1 MRILL
6 VSDCFAP
13 RLGGIESQVHDLA
26 QVLQGK
32 GHEVLVVT
40 ATPTKPHSAPELEI
54 VDGIRIL
61 RLTSRLIGST
71 PINPFAGPRLRT
83 LFASADVVHIHTG
96 VISPFA
102 QHAIMIAGAL
112 RVPTSVTWHCMLGP
126 WWPLFHVVRFA
137 QWAAAR
143 GVTMNAVSSQLAPA
157 VQRIVGKRTKVHVL
171 HNGMDP
177 SDWADIARRRLARAQ
192 ATEHSGVGHPQWTD
206 ETATSPAAMPVRI
219 VASRRLEPRKR
230 NDVLIRL
237 AVDAQKQAGVPVEL
251 TIFGEGAERK
261 ELEAL
266 VRRLGAPWIKL
277 PGRVDRAALRQ
288 AYEEA
293 DIYFSTALMESFGI
307 ATLEGRTAGLPVVAP
322 DKTGVVDFCEHG
334 VDGFL
339 GDGDAAL
346 RDCLARMIADTQTR
360 EKIARHNAENLPPQ
374 NWDTIAQAT
383 LAEYQRARRAQGL

>member
-26 QVLQGK
+26 RVLQAH
-32 GHEVLVVT
+32 GHDVLVVT
-40 ATPTKPHSAPELEI
+40 ATPAKPHSAPEQQT
-54 VDGIRIL
+54 VDGVRVL

-71 PINPFAGPRLRT
+71 PINPFAGPRLRS
-83 LFASADVVHIHTG
+83 LFRSADVVHIHTG

-126 WWPLFHVVRFA
+126 WWPLYHVVRFA
-137 QWAAAR
+137 QWAAGR

-157 VQRIVGKRTKVHVL
+157 IQKIVGERTTVHVL

-177 SDWADIARRRLARAQ
+177 SDWSGVARRRLARAER
-192 ATEHSGVGHPQWTD
+192 TGHSGVAPT
-206 ETATSPAAMPVRI
+206 PVRI
-219 VASRRLEPRKR
+219 VSSRRLEPRKR
-230 NDVLIRL
+230 NEVLIRL
-237 AVDAQKQAGVPVEL
+237 AVAAQKQAGVPVEL
-251 TIFGEGAERK
+251 TIFGEGAERR

-266 VRRLGAPWIKL
+266 IHKLDAPWITL

-288 AYEEA
+288 AYEDA

-307 ATLEGRTAGLPVVAP
+307 ATLEGRTAGLPIVAP
-322 DKTGVVDFCEHG
+322 DKTGVVDFCTYG
-334 VDGFL
+334 VDGLL

-346 RDCLARMIADTQTR
+346 RDCLARMISDTQLR

-374 NWDTIAQAT
+374 NWDTIAAAT
-383 LAEYQRARRAQGL
+383 LAEYERARSAQGL

>member
-26 QVLQGK
+26 RVLQA
-32 GHEVLVVT
+32 HRHDVLVVT
-40 ATPTKPHSAPELEI
+40 ATPAKPHSAPEQQT
-54 VDGIRIL
+54 VDGVRVL

-71 PINPFAGPRLRT
+71 PINPFAGPRLRS
-83 LFASADVVHIHTG
+83 LFRSADVVHIHTG

-126 WWPLFHVVRFA
+126 WWPLYHVVRFA
-137 QWAAAR
+137 QWAAGR

-157 VQRIVGKRTKVHVL
+157 IQKIVGERTTVHIL

-177 SDWADIARRRLARAQ
+177 SDWSGVARRRLARA
-192 ATEHSGVGHPQWTD
+192 ERMGHSGVAPT
-206 ETATSPAAMPVRI
+206 PVRI
-219 VASRRLEPRKR
+219 VSSRRLEPRKR

-237 AVDAQKQAGVPVEL
+237 AVAAQKQAGVPVEL
-251 TIFGEGAERK
+251 TVFGEGAERR

-266 VRRLGAPWIKL
+266 IHKLDAPWITL
-277 PGRVDRAALRQ
+277 PGRVDRAALSQ
-288 AYEEA
+288 AYEDA

-307 ATLEGRTAGLPVVAP
+307 ATLEGRTAGLPIVAP
-322 DKTGVVDFCEHG
+322 DKTGVVDFCTYG
-334 VDGFL
+334 VDGLL

-346 RDCLARMIADTQTR
+346 RNCLARMISDTQLR

-374 NWDTIAQAT
+374 NWDTIAAAT
-383 LAEYQRARRAQGL
+383 LAEYERARSAQGL

>member
-26 QVLQGK
+26 RVLQA
-32 GHEVLVVT
+32 HRHDVLVVT
-40 ATPTKPHSAPELEI
+40 ATPAKPHSAPEQQT
-54 VDGIRIL
+54 VDGVRVL

-71 PINPFAGPRLRT
+71 PINPFAGPRLRS
-83 LFASADVVHIHTG
+83 LFRSADVVHIHTG

-126 WWPLFHVVRFA
+126 WWPLYHVVRFA
-137 QWAAAR
+137 QWAAGR

-157 VQRIVGKRTKVHVL
+157 IQKIVGERTTVHIL

-177 SDWADIARRRLARAQ
+177 SDWSGVARRRLARA
-192 ATEHSGVGHPQWTD
+192 ERMGHSGVAPT
-206 ETATSPAAMPVRI
+206 PVRI
-219 VASRRLEPRKR
+219 VSSRRLEPRKR

-237 AVDAQKQAGVPVEL
+237 AVAAQKQAGVPVEL
-251 TIFGEGAERK
+251 TVFGEGAERR

-266 VRRLGAPWIKL
+266 IHKLDAPWITL
-277 PGRVDRAALRQ
+277 PGRVDRAALSQ
-288 AYEEA
+288 AYEDA

-307 ATLEGRTAGLPVVAP
+307 ATLEGRTAGLPIVAP
-322 DKTGVVDFCEHG
+322 DKTGVVDFCTYG
-334 VDGFL
+334 VDGLL

-346 RDCLARMIADTQTR
+346 RDCLARMISDTQLR

-374 NWDTIAQAT
+374 NWDTIAAAT
-383 LAEYQRARRAQGL
+383 LAEYERARSAQGL

>member
-1 MRILL
+1 MRIVL

-26 QVLQGK
+26 LVLQGK
-32 GHEVLVVT
+32 GHKVLVVT
-40 ATPTKPHSAPELEI
+40 ATPTKSHSAPELEV
-54 VDGIRIL
+54 VDGIRVL
-61 RLTSRLIGST
+61 RLTSRVIGST
-71 PINPFAGPRLRT
+71 PMNPFAGPRLRA
-83 LFASADVVHIHTG
+83 LFTSADVVHIHTG

-126 WWPLFHVVRFA
+126 WWPLFHMVRFA

-143 GVTMNAVSSQLAPA
+143 GVTMNAVSSQLAPTI
-157 VQRIVGKRTKVHVL
+157 QKIVGERTDIHIL

-177 SDWADIARRRLARAQ
+177 SDWTGVAERRLARAE
-192 ATEHSGVGHPQWTD
+192 ATGHSGIAST
-206 ETATSPAAMPVRI
+206 PVRI

-237 AVDAQKQAGVPVEL
+237 AVDAQKEAGIPVHL
-251 TIFGEGAERK
+251 TIFGEGSERK
-261 ELEAL
+261 ELEEL
-266 VRRLGAPWIKL
+266 VWKLDAPWIKL
-277 PGRVDRAALRQ
+277 PGRVGRAALRQ
-288 AYEEA
+288 AYEDA

-322 DKTGVVDFCEHG
+322 DKTGVVDFCEDG
-334 VDGFL
+334 VDGLL
-339 GDGDAAL
+339 GDGDTAL
-346 RDCLARMIADTQTR
+346 RDCLARMIGDMALR

-374 NWDTIAQAT
+374 NWDMIAEAT
-383 LAEYQRARRAQGL
+383 LAEYGRAR

>member
-26 QVLQGK
+26 QVLQAE

-40 ATPTKPHSAPELEI
+40 ATPTKPHSAPERQT
-54 VDGIRIL
+54 VDGIRVL
-61 RLTSRLIGST
+61 RLTSTLIGST
-71 PINPFAGPRLRT
+71 PINPFAGPRLRS
-83 LFASADVVHIHTG
+83 LFTSADVVHIHTG

-102 QHAIMIAGAL
+102 QHAMIIAGAL

-126 WWPLFHVVRFA
+126 WWPLFHVARFA

-143 GVTMNAVSSQLAPA
+143 GVTMNAVSSQLAPTI
-157 VQRIVGKRTKVHVL
+157 QKIVGERTAVHIL

-177 SDWADIARRRLARAQ
+177 SDWTGVAQRRLARAR
-192 ATEHSGVGHPQWTD
+192 ATGHSGL
-206 ETATSPAAMPVRI
+206 APAPIRI
-219 VASRRLEPRKR
+219 VASRRLKPRKR

-237 AVDAQKQAGVPVEL
+237 AVDAQKQAGVPAEL
-251 TIFGEGAERK
+251 TIFGEGAERR

-266 VRRLGAPWIKL
+266 VRKLDAPWITL

-288 AYEEA
+288 AYEDA

-307 ATLEGRTAGLPVVAP
+307 ATLEGRTAGLPIVAP
-322 DKTGVVDFCEHG
+322 DKTGVVDFCE
-334 VDGFL
+334 DGIDGLL

-346 RDCLARMIADTQTR
+346 RDCLARMMSDTRLR

-374 NWDTIAQAT
+374 NWDTIAEAT
-383 LAEYQRARRAQGL
+383 LAEYERARRAQGL

>member
-26 QVLQGK
+26 QVLQAE

-40 ATPTKPHSAPELEI
+40 ATPTKPHSAPERQT
-54 VDGIRIL
+54 VDGIRVL
-61 RLTSRLIGST
+61 RLTSTLIGST
-71 PINPFAGPRLRT
+71 PINPFAGPRLRS
-83 LFASADVVHIHTG
+83 LFTSADVVHIHTG

-102 QHAIMIAGAL
+102 QHAMIIAGAL

-126 WWPLFHVVRFA
+126 WWPLFHVARFA

-143 GVTMNAVSSQLAPA
+143 GVTMNAVSSQLAPTI
-157 VQRIVGKRTKVHVL
+157 QKIVGERTTVHIL
-171 HNGMDP
+171 PNGMDP
-177 SDWADIARRRLARAQ
+177 SDWTGVAQRRLARAR
-192 ATEHSGVGHPQWTD
+192 ATGHSGL
-206 ETATSPAAMPVRI
+206 APAPIRI

-307 ATLEGRTAGLPVVAP
+307 ATLEGRTAGLPIVAP
-322 DKTGVVDFCEHG
+322 DKTGVVDFCE
-334 VDGFL
+334 DGIDGLL

-346 RDCLARMIADTQTR
+346 RDCLARMMSDTRLR

-374 NWDTIAQAT
+374 NWDTIAEAT
-383 LAEYQRARRAQGL
+383 LAEYERARRAQGL